1 MAAAMDRIGM
11 NYAGKNTMLTAF
23 YRETTQKERRYI
35 HISEAVIHAFKT
47 PYTENT
53 YNDRVQ
59 VYKGRKLLSQKA
71 NDTLAVKLMGGPTL
85 AVYGD
90 VVKIQICYWIKIR
103 FPFLPMNGRT
113 DHH

>member
-1 MAAAMDRIGM
+1 MLLKYLISVIWTARRALEGKNELVTFKLIPCSVLLNEVIVGSQEAKNIVAAAMDRIGM

-53 YNDRVQ
+53 YNDR
-59 VYKGRKLLSQKA
+59 
-71 NDTLAVKLMGGPTL
+71 
-85 AVYGD
+85 
-90 VVKIQICYWIKIR
+90 
-103 FPFLPMNGRT
+103 RT
-113 DHH
+113 SV